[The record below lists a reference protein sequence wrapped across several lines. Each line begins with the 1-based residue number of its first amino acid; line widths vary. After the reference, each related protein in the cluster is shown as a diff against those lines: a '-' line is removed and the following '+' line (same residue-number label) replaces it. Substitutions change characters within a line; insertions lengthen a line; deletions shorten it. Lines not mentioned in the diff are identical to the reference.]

1 MLRERA
7 GGASK
12 FFPRCTLHVSA
23 KSTTTP
29 KAKKNSSSSKKSDG
43 GDLSKLTC
51 AKLRQM
57 LKAQG
62 LKQKGVKADLIA
74 RLQNA

>member
-1 MLRERA
+1 MR
-7 GGASK
+7 K
-12 FFPRCTLHVSA
+12 FWFCIETGTPQQTQNLHQFTR
-23 KSTTTP
+23 KTP